1 MSPLLKAC
9 IITLL
14 YLNASAIPL
23 HNKGLPPPEWYEAKR
38 PGLLAWARERS
49 RANNLDLIFP
59 LVFANNAY
67 IPVVAAQW
75 AAMARININ
84 LPAKL
89 SIVCLDQASTLK
101 LQRFNA
107 PPCYSNMTNW
117 QEHSGLWALRMLIL
131 DSLIGD
137 AGLNVLMTD
146 SDAIW
151 LRDPRPTLTSFLLQR
166 QDIIAQ
172 RGSFP
177 PDVRLKWG
185 IDTLCMG
192 FALFSNRPST
202 RAVLGRLLAKFASKE
217 KDPLFPRYDD
227 QWAINHVLDEAG
239 IAWDT
244 YFNDVNRTQYG
255 HVTVAADDRPSVVAN
270 ITLLPMTLYYR
281 GKCHGSYSPQTV
293 ILHCHADKRGT
304 AKLASLSSA
313 GILFLTPDWEA
324 KLANDSIE
332 DFAQRV
338 QSASQTQP
346 QYELLEPPAATSVTL

>member
-1 MSPLLKAC
+1 MRTVSIALLSLTTVA
-9 IITLL
+9 T
-14 YLNASAIPL
+14 IPL
-23 HNKGLPPPEWYEAKR
+23 HNKGLPPPGWYDAKR
-38 PGLLAWARERS
+38 PGLLAWAHARA
-49 RANNLDLIFP
+49 RANELDHIFP

-75 AAMARININ
+75 AAMSRIDIN
-84 LPAKL
+84 LPAQL
-89 SIVCLDQASTLK
+89 SIVCLDQASTLR

-107 PPCYSNMTNW
+107 PPCYSNITNW

-131 DSLIGD
+131 ESLIGD

-151 LRDPRPTLTSFLLQR
+151 MRDPRPALTSFLKT

-185 IDTLCMG
+185 VDTVCMG

-202 RAVLGRLLAKFASKE
+202 RAVLQRLLAKFASKE
-217 KDPLFPRYDD
+217 KDPSFPRYDD

-239 IAWDT
+239 IVWDS
-244 YFNDVNRTQYG
+244 YVNDVNRTQYG
-255 HVTVAADDRPSVVAN
+255 HATVTVDDRAPVAAN
-270 ITLLPMTLYYR
+270 ITLLEMTLYYR
-281 GKCHGSYSPQTV
+281 GKCHGSYSPQAV

-313 GILFLTPDWEA
+313 GILFLTRDWEA
-324 KLANDSIE
+324 RLTNDSVE
-332 DFAQRV
+332 SFEQRV
-338 QSASQTQP
+338 RSASQTLP
-346 QYELLEPPAATSVTL
+346 QYEAIEPPATISLNA